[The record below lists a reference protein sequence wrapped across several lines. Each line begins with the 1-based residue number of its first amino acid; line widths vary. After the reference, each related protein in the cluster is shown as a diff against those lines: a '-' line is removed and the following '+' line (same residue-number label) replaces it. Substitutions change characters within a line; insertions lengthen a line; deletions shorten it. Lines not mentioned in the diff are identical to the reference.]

1 MNQQQLDNNLE
12 RSAADTLAR
21 MGIDVSTAINMF
33 LRQVVNDQGLPF
45 QPTLHP
51 QFSANVAPISVD
63 DDNTHETRNSIDQDL
78 PPSGTPSE
86 TVDCPQFVLEDEIY
100 ERRELEKMSF
110 RVPKE
115 LADEIRSAS
124 MLAMAHG
131 EVRSLSEWVVNA
143 ILMRLEKER
152 IKFNHSLP
160 FEPREKGTIP
170 TGRR

>member
-51 QFSANVAPISVD
+51 EFSANLVPISVD
-63 DDNTHETRNSIDQDL
+63 DDNAHEIRNSIDHDL
-78 PPSGTPSE
+78 PLSRTPNE
-86 TVDCPQFVLEDEIY
+86 TVGCPQFVLEDETY

-124 MLAMAHG
+124 MLAMAQG
-131 EVRSLSEWVVNA
+131 EVRSLSEWVVKA
-143 ILMRLEKER
+143 ILMRLENER
-152 IKFNHSLP
+152 IKYNHGLP
-160 FEPREKGTIP
+160 FEPRGKGTIP

>member
-1 MNQQQLDNNLE
+1 MLF
-12 RSAADTLAR
+12 RS
-21 MGIDVSTAINMF
+21 
-33 LRQVVNDQGLPF
+33 LPF

-51 QFSANVAPISVD
+51 QFSPNVAPISVD
-63 DDNTHETRNSIDQDL
+63 DDNTYETRNSTDQDL
-78 PPSGTPSE
+78 PLSGTPSE

-143 ILMRLEKER
+143 ILMRLESER
-152 IKFNHSLP
+152 IKFNHGLP